1 MLKNIKYKKTHGL
14 ITLLE
19 VILIVMISG
28 WYYYSERKMGMIR
41 HIMAKNVY
49 KFPKYFTNT
58 NIKLIVLALSIM
70 ILIQLFIVIRSKK
83 HVETFLVN
91 LVLTGIGTYTILAC
105 NADSIF
111 IYYYWI
117 IFFGLFNLLRF
128 LQFFTL
134 KMK

>member
-1 MLKNIKYKKTHGL
+1 MVKNIKYKKTHML
-14 ITLLE
+14 LTLLE
-19 VILIVMISG
+19 VILVVMISG

>member
-49 KFPKYFTNT
+49 KFPKYFTDT
-58 NIKLIVLALSIM
+58 NIKLIVLALAIM
-70 ILIQLFIVIRSKK
+70 ILIQLFLVIKSKK
-83 HVETFLVN
+83 HIETFLVN
-91 LVLTGIGTYTILAC
+91 LVLAGIGAYTILAC

-111 IYYYWI
+111 T
-117 IFFGLFNLLRF
+117 G
-128 LQFFTL
+128 
-134 KMK
+134 

>member
-1 MLKNIKYKKTHGL
+1 MVKNIKYKKTYML
-14 ITLLE
+14 LTLLE
-19 VILIVMISG
+19 VILVVMISG

-49 KFPKYFTNT
+49 KFPNYFTDT
-58 NIKLIVLALSIM
+58 NIKLIVLAFAIM
-70 ILIQLFIVIRSKK
+70 ILIQLFLVIKSKK
-83 HVETFLVN
+83 HVETFLAN
-91 LVLTGIGTYTILAC
+91 LVLVGIGSYTILAC

-117 IFFGLFNLLRF
+117 IFFSLFNLLRF

-134 KMK
+134 KIK

>member
-1 MLKNIKYKKTHGL
+1 MVKNIKYKKTHML
-14 ITLLE
+14 LTLLE
-19 VILIVMISG
+19 VILVVMISG

-49 KFPKYFTNT
+49 KFPKYFTDT

-91 LVLTGIGTYTILAC
+91 LVLVGIGTYTILAC

-117 IFFGLFNLLRF
+117 IFFCLFNLVRF

-134 KMK
+134 KIK

>member
-1 MLKNIKYKKTHGL
+1 MLKNIKNKKTHGL

>member
-1 MLKNIKYKKTHGL
+1 MVKNIKYKKTHML
-14 ITLLE
+14 LTLLE
-19 VILIVMISG
+19 VILVVMISG

-49 KFPKYFTNT
+49 KFPNYFTYT
-58 NIKLIVLALSIM
+58 NIKLIILAFAIM

>member
-1 MLKNIKYKKTHGL
+1 MVKNIKYKRIHGL

-19 VILIVMISG
+19 VILVVMISG

-41 HIMAKNVY
+41 HIMSKNVY
-49 KFPKYFTNT
+49 KFPNYFTDA
-58 NIKLIVLALSIM
+58 NIKLIVLAFAIM
-70 ILIQLFIVIRSKK
+70 ILIQLFLVIKSKK

-91 LVLTGIGTYTILAC
+91 LVLVGIGAYTILAC
-105 NADSIF
+105 NADSVF

-134 KMK
+134 KIK

>member
-28 WYYYSERKMGMIR
+28 WYYYSESKMGMIR
-41 HIMAKNVY
+41 HIMFRNIY
-49 KFPKYFTNT
+49 KFPKYFTDT
-58 NIKLIVLALSIM
+58 NIKLIIGAFVLM
-70 ILIQLFIVIRSKK
+70 ILIQLFLVIKTKK
-83 HVETFLVN
+83 YIISFIVN
-91 LVLTGIGTYTILAC
+91 LVLVGVGTYIILTS

-111 IYYYWI
+111 IYYYLI

-128 LQFFTL
+128 LQFLF
-134 KMK
+134 

>member
-105 NADSIF
+105 NVDSVF

-117 IFFGLFNLLRF
+117 IFFSLFNLLRF

-134 KMK
+134 KIK

>member
-1 MLKNIKYKKTHGL
+1 MVKNIKYKKTHRL
-14 ITLLE
+14 LTLLE
-19 VILIVMISG
+19 VILVVMISG

>member
-70 ILIQLFIVIRSKK
+70 ILIQLFIVIRCKK

>member
-1 MLKNIKYKKTHGL
+1 MLKNIKYKKTHRL

-41 HIMAKNVY
+41 HIMAKNIY
-49 KFPKYFTNT
+49 KFPKYFTDT

-91 LVLTGIGTYTILAC
+91 LVLTGIGAYTILAC
-105 NADSIF
+105 NVDSIF
-111 IYYYWI
+111 IYYYWV
-117 IFFGLFNLLRF
+117 IFFCLFNLLRF

-134 KMK
+134 KLK

>member
-41 HIMAKNVY
+41 HIMAKNFY
-49 KFPKYFTNT
+49 KFPKYFTDT

-70 ILIQLFIVIRSKK
+70 ILIQLFLVIKSKK
-83 HVETFLVN
+83 HIETF
-91 LVLTGIGTYTILAC
+91 
-105 NADSIF
+105 F
-111 IYYYWI
+111 P
-117 IFFGLFNLLRF
+117 FNP
-128 LQFFTL
+128 
-134 KMK
+134 

>member
-1 MLKNIKYKKTHGL
+1 MLKNIKYKKTHML

-19 VILIVMISG
+19 AILVVMISG

-49 KFPKYFTNT
+49 KFPNYFTDT
-58 NIKLIVLALSIM
+58 NIKLIVLAFAIM
-70 ILIQLFIVIRSKK
+70 ILIQLFLVIKSKK
-83 HVETFLVN
+83 YIETFLVN
-91 LVLTGIGTYTILAC
+91 LVLVGIGTYTILAC
-105 NADSIF
+105 NADSVF

-117 IFFGLFNLLRF
+117 IFFSLFNLLRF

-134 KMK
+134 KIK

>member
-28 WYYYSERKMGMIR
+28 WYYYSESKMGMIR
-41 HIMAKNVY
+41 HIMFRNIY
-49 KFPKYFTNT
+49 KFPKYFTDT
-58 NIKLIVLALSIM
+58 NIKLIIGAFVLM
-70 ILIQLFIVIRSKK
+70 IVIQLFLVIKTKK
-83 HVETFLVN
+83 HLISFIVN
-91 LVLTGIGTYTILAC
+91 LVLVGVGSYIILTS

-111 IYYYWI
+111 IYYYLI

-134 KMK
+134 KIK

>member
-1 MLKNIKYKKTHGL
+1 MVKNIKYKKTHML
-14 ITLLE
+14 LTLLE
-19 VILIVMISG
+19 VILVVMISG

-49 KFPKYFTNT
+49 KFPKYFTDT

-91 LVLTGIGTYTILAC
+91 LVLVGIGTYTILAC

-117 IFFGLFNLLRF
+117 IFFCLFNLLRF

-134 KMK
+134 KIK

>member
-19 VILIVMISG
+19 VILIVVISG

-49 KFPKYFTNT
+49 KFPKYFTDT
-58 NIKLIVLALSIM
+58 NIKLIVLAFAIM
-70 ILIQLFIVIRSKK
+70 ILIQLFIVIKSKK

-91 LVLTGIGTYTILAC
+91 LVLVGIGAYTILAC

-117 IFFGLFNLLRF
+117 IFFSLFNLLRF

-134 KMK
+134 KIK

>member
-1 MLKNIKYKKTHGL
+1 MVKNIKYKKTHGL

>member
-1 MLKNIKYKKTHGL
+1 MVKNIKYKRIHVL

-49 KFPKYFTNT
+49 KFPNYFTDT
-58 NIKLIVLALSIM
+58 NIKLIVLAFAIM
-70 ILIQLFIVIRSKK
+70 ILIQLFLVIKSKK
-83 HVETFLVN
+83 YVETFLVN
-91 LVLTGIGTYTILAC
+91 LVLVGIGAYTILAC
-105 NADSIF
+105 NADSVF
-111 IYYYWI
+111 IYYYWV
-117 IFFGLFNLLRF
+117 IFFSLFNLLRF

-134 KMK
+134 KIK

>member
-1 MLKNIKYKKTHGL
+1 MKNIKYKRTHRL

-49 KFPKYFTNT
+49 KFPKYFTDT

-111 IYYYWI
+111 IYYYWV
-117 IFFGLFNLLRF
+117 IFFSLFNLLRF

>member
-83 HVETFLVN
+83 YVETFLVN